1 MIMSEKNDKPQYDW
15 RGVDIKYGNRG
26 PELTKKPSAHAPLK
40 NETQEDST
48 ADNQPTP
55 SLKDSNSTV

>member
-1 MIMSEKNDKPQYDW
+1 MSEKKVKTEYDW

-26 PELTKKPSAHAPLK
+26 PELTKKTTAHTTLK
-40 NETQEDST
+40 NETQENST

-55 SLKDSNSTV
+55 SLKDSNSTI

>member
-1 MIMSEKNDKPQYDW
+1 MSEKNDKPQYDW

-26 PELTKKPSAHAPLK
+26 PELTKKPTAHTTLK

-55 SLKDSNSTV
+55 PLKDSNSTI

>member
-1 MIMSEKNDKPQYDW
+1 MNEKNKPEYDW

-26 PELTKKPSAHAPLK
+26 PELTKKPTAHATLSKEPK
-40 NETQEDST
+40 KDST

-55 SLKDSNSTV
+55 SLKDPDSTV